1 LWGSTLIFNLSLI
14 LVLIFSGTVS
24 VIFLKDPIVVSG
36 TTTSEVNEADS
47 SPITNITDSI
57 PADGINF
64 TNFYSNITQ
73 LSITNASNPSLTVS
87 ANNTLYLTYI
97 MTSNNKTNLYL
108 TQSSDYGKSFS
119 EPVRVNTNDNNS
131 VTSGQHSTMPLK
143 TGPNDE
149 IYVIWQF
156 HDSSPEA
163 LKDYLPGEYPPSYLK
178 FARSIDGGKPFEQ
191 EITLAQNETKSEKA
205 FQSLSVSSNNTLYIP
220 FLDSA
225 ASFSIGY
232 PSSIKM
238 LRSNDGGK
246 SFEQSKLIDSNACVC
261 CPTDSVIDDS
271 DALYVLWRKTYN
283 NTLANDEANRIIRD
297 IAITQS
303 IDGGSSFSD
312 PTKVADDN
320 WIFPY
325 CPDAGPSMAFD
336 GKGRLHVIWA
346 TGKMESPGYYYTYS
360 DDKGSTF
367 NKPILLLTDEWV
379 PLRSTH
385 LSVDGNDNVWG
396 TWTDRRFDPS
406 VIVVATL
413 NRDGSNFVIN
423 NIGKGGD
430 HPIID
435 SGKDISAIAWDNEK
449 GVNAYI
455 MSGPIGT
462 QTN

>member
-1 LWGSTLIFNLSLI
+1 MG
-14 LVLIFSGTVS
+14 
-24 VIFLKDPIVVSG
+24 PIVVSG
-36 TTTSEVNEADS
+36 TTTSEVNKDDP

-64 TNFYSNITQ
+64 TNFYNNITQ
-73 LSITNASNPSLTVS
+73 LSIANASDPSLTVG
-87 ANNTLYLTYI
+87 ADDTLYLTYI

-108 TQSSDYGKSFS
+108 TQSNDYGKSFS
-119 EPVRVNTNDNNS
+119 EPVRVNTNDNES
-131 VTSGQHSTMPLK
+131 VTSGQYSTMPLK
-143 TGPNDE
+143 TGPNGE
-149 IYVIWQF
+149 IYVVWQF

-178 FARSIDGGKPFEQ
+178 FARSTDGGKTFDQ

-205 FQSLSVSSNNTLYIP
+205 FQSLAVSSNNTLYIP

-238 LRSNDGGK
+238 LQSNDGGK
-246 SFEQSKLIDSNACVC
+246 SFEDSKLIDLNACVC
-261 CPTDSVIDDS
+261 CPTDSVVDEN

-297 IAITQS
+297 VAIIQS
-303 IDGGSSFSD
+303 TDGGNSFSE

-320 WIFPY
+320 WVFPY

-336 GKGRLHVIWA
+336 NKDRLHVIWA
-346 TGKMESPGYYYTYS
+346 TGKMGAPGYYYTYS

-367 NKPILLLTDEWV
+367 NKPVLLLTDEWV
-379 PLRSTH
+379 PLRSSH

-396 TWTDRRFDPS
+396 TWTERRFDPS
-406 VIVVATL
+406 EIVVVTL

-435 SGKDISAIAWDNEK
+435 SGKDISAIAWDNET
-449 GVNAYI
+449 GLNAYI
-455 MSGPIGT
+455 MSAPKGT
-462 QTN
+462 